1 MVQKEVLEL
10 KRRFNKIRHD
20 PLSSQMGS
28 MYCFTCYELYD
39 PLGYMLGKNMDTK
52 AITCPNNFNTE
63 RYKNGN
69 TVLIG
74 TSGAGKAY

>member
-1 MVQKEVLEL
+1 MVQKEVLEF
-10 KRRFNKIRHD
+10 KRRFNKIRLD
-20 PLSSQMGS
+20 TLSSQMG
-28 MYCFTCYELYD
+28 
-39 PLGYMLGKNMDTK
+39 YMLGENMDTK

-74 TSGAGKAY
+74 TSGAGKPY

>member
-1 MVQKEVLEL
+1 MVQKEVLEF

-20 PLSSQMGS
+20 TLSSQMG
-28 MYCFTCYELYD
+28 
-39 PLGYMLGKNMDTK
+39 YMLGENMDTK